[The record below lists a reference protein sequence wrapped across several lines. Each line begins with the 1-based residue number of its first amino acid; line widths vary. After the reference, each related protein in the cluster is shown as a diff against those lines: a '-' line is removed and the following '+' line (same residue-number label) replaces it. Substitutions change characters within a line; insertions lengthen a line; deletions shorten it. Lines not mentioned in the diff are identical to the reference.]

1 MTENE
6 GEEDDELIT
15 WEDLVKCNSFLN
27 NFSCFG
33 KEHLINF
40 CKLGCVVRMV
50 RWLYTPHA
58 ECGPND
64 HLKDAP
70 TFISKLCYL
79 RFADWFK
86 TFIDAAS
93 RSGIHGND
101 RFLHSFSPWIPD
113 SVITHKIEVIYHGQ
127 FNIHQLGNK
136 FKIIICILSCGL
148 LGLNLK
154 YLAFILLR

>member
-40 CKLGCVVRMV
+40 CKVGCAIPLVFVSI
-50 RWLYTPHA
+50 LLHA
-58 ECGPND
+58 EFGPND
-64 HLKDAP
+64 HWVVALH
-70 TFISKLCYL
+70 FISKLCYL

-101 RFLHSFSPWIPD
+101 RFLHSFSPCIPD